1 MKILLI
7 DNHDSFTFNLVHL
20 LRSFKD
26 VDVDVIAVDALQ
38 LEDVKPYSKI
48 LFSPGPGLPSDR
60 PLMREIILRYAPEK
74 PMLGVCLGHQAIAEA
89 FGATLMR
96 IDPVCHGLVAQVD
109 ILNHSCR
116 LFKGLEPGFDAGL
129 YHSWAVSEK
138 HFPAELEVTA
148 VSEKG
153 IIMALQHRQ
162 YEIYGVQFHPESIMT
177 PAGRKL
183 MENWLEPNL
192 RRVLNSSKV

>member
-1 MKILLI
+1 LKILLI

-20 LRSFKD
+20 LRSFNNIE
-26 VDVDVIAVDALQ
+26 VDVIAVDALQ

-60 PLMREIILRYAPEK
+60 PLLREIILRYAPEK

-96 IDPVCHGLVAQVD
+96 IDPVCHGLVVQVK
-109 ILNHSCR
+109 ILQASCL
-116 LFKGLEPGFDAGL
+116 LFRGLKSGFDAGL
-129 YHSWAVSEK
+129 YHSWAVSEEN
-138 HFPAELEVTA
+138 FPAELEVTA

-153 IIMALQHRQ
+153 VIMALQHRT

-177 PAGRKL
+177 PEGRIL
-183 MENWLEPNL
+183 MENWL
-192 RRVLNSSKV
+192 VI